1 MSSASRRSSVI
12 NTLFVVGV
20 ALVISAPALAGTG
33 GAEFSGVYDWFTGLI
48 QGTGGRLLGVLAL
61 IGAAV
66 AVSAVSLKVG
76 GIGGLLFVVI
86 ASAFGVAFVNSMI
99 TALV

>member
-1 MSSASRRSSVI
+1 MSTASKRSPVFTVLFIVTAALMISV
-12 NTLFVVGV
+12 
-20 ALVISAPALAGTG
+20 PAFAGTG
-33 GAEFSGVYDWFTGLI
+33 GSEFSGIYDWFTGLI

-61 IGAAV
+61 IGAV
-66 AVSAVSLKVG
+66 AVSAVSLRVG

-99 TALV
+99 TAIV

>member
-1 MSSASRRSSVI
+1 MMTERRCI
-12 NTLFVVGV
+12 LTTFVVTLTV
-20 ALVISAPALAGTG
+20 TLLISTPVLAGTG
-33 GAEFSGVYDWFTGLI
+33 GAEFTDLYEWFTGLI

-61 IGAAV
+61 IGAV
-66 AVSAVSLKVG
+66 ALTAVSLKVG

>member
-1 MSSASRRSSVI
+1 MNTERKHHFFTFVMAFAAMLLISSSV
-12 NTLFVVGV
+12 F
-20 ALVISAPALAGTG
+20 AGNG
-33 GAEFSGVYDWFTGLI
+33 GAEFVDIYDWFTGLI

-61 IGAAV
+61 IGAVAMTAV
-66 AVSAVSLKVG
+66 TLKVG

-86 ASAFGVAFVNSMI
+86 LSAFGVAFVNSMI

>member
-1 MSSASRRSSVI
+1 MNTASRRSSVI
-12 NTLFVVGV
+12 NTLFVIAE

-61 IGAAV
+61 IGAV

>member
-1 MSSASRRSSVI
+1 MADMDVFEFAAMIEETPIRSRVI
-12 NTLFVVGV
+12 EYADRESG
-20 ALVISAPALAGTG
+20 ALT
-33 GAEFSGVYDWFTGLI
+33 
-48 QGTGGRLLGVLAL
+48 
-61 IGAAV
+61 
-66 AVSAVSLKVG
+66 AVSLKVG

>member
-1 MSSASRRSSVI
+1 V
-12 NTLFVVGV
+12 TLAV
-20 ALVISAPALAGTG
+20 ALLISTPVLAGQG
-33 GAEFSGVYDWFTGLI
+33 GAEFTDLYEWFTGLI

-61 IGAAV
+61 IGAV
-66 AVSAVSLKVG
+66 ALTAVSLKVG

>member
-1 MSSASRRSSVI
+1 MNTELRLTSFTFFAALAVMLLISSPV
-12 NTLFVVGV
+12 
-20 ALVISAPALAGTG
+20 LAGTG
-33 GAEFSGVYDWFTGLI
+33 GTEFVDLYDWFTGLI

-61 IGAAV
+61 IGAV
-66 AVSAVSLKVG
+66 AMTAVSLRVG

-86 ASAFGVAFVNSMI
+86 LSAFGVAFVNSMI

>member
-1 MSSASRRSSVI
+1 MSSACRRSSVI
-12 NTLFVVGV
+12 NTLFVVAV

-61 IGAAV
+61 IGAV

>member
-12 NTLFVVGV
+12 NTLFVVAV
-20 ALVISAPALAGTG
+20 ALAISAPALAGTG

-61 IGAAV
+61 IGAV

>member
-1 MSSASRRSSVI
+1 MNTERSRTRI
-12 NTLFVVGV
+12 TFFV
-20 ALVISAPALAGTG
+20 ALATMLLISSPILAGTG
-33 GAEFSGVYDWFTGLI
+33 GAEFVDVYDWFTGLI

-61 IGAAV
+61 IGAV
-66 AVSAVSLKVG
+66 AITAVSLRVG

>member
-1 MSSASRRSSVI
+1 MKTERRC
-12 NTLFVVGV
+12 TLSTFVV
-20 ALVISAPALAGTG
+20 ALMVTLLISTPVLAGTG
-33 GAEFSGVYDWFTGLI
+33 GAELTDLYEWFTGLI
-48 QGTGGRLLGVLAL
+48 QGTGGRLLGILAL
-61 IGAAV
+61 IGAV
-66 AVSAVSLKVG
+66 AVTAVSLKVG

>member
-1 MSSASRRSSVI
+1 MMTERRC
-12 NTLFVVGV
+12 TLTTFVVTLTV
-20 ALVISAPALAGTG
+20 TLLISTPVLAGTG
-33 GAEFSGVYDWFTGLI
+33 GAEFTDLYEWFTGLI

-61 IGAAV
+61 IGAV
-66 AVSAVSLKVG
+66 ALTAVSLKVG